1 MTDKSK
7 PSEADI
13 RKRAHEIWER
23 EGRPHFRDQ
32 EHWHKAEAELAA
44 AGPQGNEGEG
54 SKTAALAFDRSQD
67 LAHRALPVDQ
77 VEDRPRQR
85 RQRHRYAQPVEHERQ
100 GAVGPDVAGKA
111 KAARKA
117 LDGPEGADLRKAE
130 AAGRVR
136 SRGEDPELN
145 RKSGKGPTKR
155 A

>member
-23 EGRPHFRDQ
+23 EGRPQFRDE

-54 SKTAALAFDRSQD
+54 SKTAALAFDRSQT
-67 LAHRALPVDQ
+67 
-77 VEDRPRQR
+77 EF
-85 RQRHRYAQPVEHERQ
+85 AQH
-100 GAVGPDVAGKA
+100 GDVAGKA

-117 LDGPEGADLRKAE
+117 LDGAEGADLRKAE
-130 AAGRVR
+130 PYGVP
-136 SRGEDPELN
+136 GQ
-145 RKSGKGPTKR
+145 G
-155 A
+155 